1 MFKNTLLL
9 LVFSLFSLGHLPA
22 QNNADD
28 PEKEQS
34 AESTEDKLNNKNR
47 WEANL
52 PGGHYV
58 IPLAHIV
65 SISKHQYLLDSTV
78 VVTEVTIDSNGN
90 SLARFYY
97 MEPVTKDSS
106 LNTAQK
112 LTQRGQELLDQAGR
126 ITGSNMH
133 LMAQKNYPQSTHA
146 HTIEFRLLSL
156 AELNALYNSLYSSW
170 DSGKG
175 RNFSIK

>member
-1 MFKNTLLL
+1 MFKNTLLF

-22 QNNADD
+22 QNKNTDK
-28 PEKEQS
+28 EKEKT
-34 AESTEDKLNNKNR
+34 AENAKDELNNKNR

-52 PGGHYV
+52 PGGHYA
-58 IPLAHIV
+58 IPLGHIV

-78 VVTEVTIDSNGN
+78 VVTEVTIDSTGN
-90 SLARFYY
+90 SLVRFYY

-106 LNTAQK
+106 LNTASK

-126 ITGSNMH
+126 STGSNMH

-146 HTIEFRLLSL
+146 HTVEFRLLSL
-156 AELNALYNSLYSSW
+156 EDLTALYNSLFSSW

-175 RNFSIK
+175 RNFSIQ